1 MTNANKA
8 QQRTLMFVHV
18 PKTAG
23 TTMRVIVEQQYA
35 GQPLYMIQ
43 HDIQAERGRLAR
55 IPEADRRGLRAVFG
69 HMEWGWHELL
79 PEGQPYAYT
88 TMLREPMERVLSLYA
103 HCLLP
108 QHYLGRA
115 SKGMDI
121 GRFLTSGVSLTA
133 DNGMVRQLCGRDR
146 FLQEP
151 YHDMMIPRGGLTAD
165 DLEAAKRNLEACAV
179 VGVSERFD
187 DYLAT
192 CRGVLGWRVT
202 AYRNENVT
210 IWPRVSRYEL
220 SKEQR
225 AAIDAATEMD
235 RELYEHALKIVE
247 AQ

>member
-1 MTNANKA
+1 LTNANEA
-8 QQRTLMFVHV
+8 QQRTVLFVHV

-23 TTMRVIVEQQYA
+23 TTMRTIVEQQYR
-35 GQPLYMIQ
+35 GQPLHIIH
-43 HDIQAERGRLAR
+43 HDIQAERQRLALL
-55 IPEADRRGLRAVFG
+55 PEAERRRLRAVFG

-79 PEGQPYAYT
+79 PDGQAYAYT
-88 TMLREPMERVLSLYA
+88 TMLRDPLERVLSLYA
-103 HCLLP
+103 HCILKE
-108 QHYLGRA
+108 HYLGHA

-121 GRFLTSGVSLTA
+121 VRFLTSDVTQTA
-133 DNGMVRQLCGRDR
+133 DNGMVRQLCGRDK

-165 DLEAAKRNLEACAV
+165 DLAAAKRNLEACAV
-179 VGVSERFD
+179 VGVSEKFD

-210 IWPRVSRYEL
+210 IWPRPNRYDL
-220 SKEQR
+220 SKAQQ
-225 AAIDAATEMD
+225 AAIYAATEMD
-235 RELYEHALKIVE
+235 RELYEHALRIVG

>member
-1 MTNANKA
+1 LTNANKA
-8 QQRTLMFVHV
+8 QQRTVLFVHV

-23 TTMRVIVEQQYA
+23 TTMRTIVERNYP

-43 HDIQAERGRLAR
+43 HDIQDQRQRLAHL
-55 IPEADRRGLRAVFG
+55 PEAERRGLRAVFG
-69 HMEWGWHELL
+69 HMEWGWHVELA
-79 PEGQPYAYT
+79 EGQPYAYT

-108 QHYLGRA
+108 QHYLGAA

-121 GRFLTSGVSLTA
+121 GRFLTSGISLTA
-133 DNGMVRQLCGRDR
+133 DNGMVRQLCGRDK

-151 YHDMMIPRGGLTAD
+151 YHDMMIPRGGLTID
-165 DLEAAKRNLEACAV
+165 DLAAAKRNLEACAV

-192 CRGVLGWRVT
+192 CRTVLGWRVT

-210 IWPRVSRYEL
+210 IWPRPNRYSL
-220 SKEQR
+220 SKAQQ

-235 RELYEHALKIVE
+235 RELYEHALRIVG